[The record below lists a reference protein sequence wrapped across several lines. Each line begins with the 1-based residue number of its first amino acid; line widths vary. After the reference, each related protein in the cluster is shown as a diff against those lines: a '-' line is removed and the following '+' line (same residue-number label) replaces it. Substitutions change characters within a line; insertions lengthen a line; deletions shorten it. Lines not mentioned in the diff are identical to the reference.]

1 MKITQPLTIT
11 SRLLPGICIDGV
23 RLSVDYACEKQPDST
38 QYVFYVDYNGKE
50 FCCTGA
56 TPSDAG
62 LQKGLE
68 LLLDYLGVF
77 EVAVQYCRETAAMSE
92 DFKLFPEELA
102 DWAVKNSME
111 IYDLQCRLITETLIE
126 E

>member
-11 SRLLPGICIDGV
+11 PRLLPGICIDSV
-23 RLSVDYACEKQPDST
+23 WLSVDYSCEELPNRT
-38 QYVFYVDYNGKE
+38 QYVFYIDYKGKE

-56 TPSDAG
+56 APKDHG

-68 LLLDYLGVF
+68 LLLDYLGDFGIAVRHYNAIAYKF
-77 EVAVQYCRETAAMSE
+77 EAYEY
-92 DFKLFPEELA
+92 FPEDLA
-102 DWAVKNSME
+102 DWAVKNSTE
-111 IYDLQCRLITETLIE
+111 IYDLQCRLITETFIE